1 MYVYDEYDQRIIE
14 DRVKQFRDQTRRY
27 LAGELS
33 EEEFRPLR
41 LQNGLYIQRFAPML
55 RVAVPY
61 GQLTSRQTRM
71 MAKIARDY
79 DKGYAHISTRQNVQF
94 NWPAV
99 EDIPD
104 ILAELATVQMHAIQT
119 SGNCL
124 RNVTTD
130 QFAGVAAD
138 EVIDPRPW
146 CEIVRQWTTFHPEFA
161 YLPRKFKIAVNGS
174 TADRA
179 AIEVHDIGLE
189 PVHNAAGELGFRV
202 LVGGGLGRTPV
213 VGAFINEF
221 LPWQDLLSYLD
232 AILRVYN
239 RYGRRDNKYKARI
252 KILVKALTPEVF
264 AQKVDAEMV
273 HLRGGQTTLTEAEL
287 HRVAKHFVDPDYKAL
302 DNQTAALAELD
313 KEHPGFARWR
323 TRNTL
328 AHKKPGYVAV
338 TLSLKPTG
346 VAPGDI
352 TDKQLDAVADLA
364 DRYSFGQLRTSH
376 EQNIILADVEQSQ
389 LFALWGEL
397 REGGF
402 ATPNIGLLTDII
414 CCPGGD
420 FCSLANAKSIPI
432 AESIQRRFDD
442 LDYLF
447 DIGELDLNISGCMN
461 ACGHHH
467 VGHIGI
473 LGVDKKGEE
482 FYQVSL
488 GGSASRDASLGK
500 ILGPSF
506 AQEAMPD
513 VISKLIDVYVEQ
525 RTEDERLSTPT
536 SVLASTSSRNASM
549 QRIIKN
555 NAVVDETWHLLPK
568 DFNIDD
574 ISNCDDLIVP
584 LQLWREHSRMLK
596 ARDGGLGVWLDAD
609 EEAEE
614 IGEDVAEFQVI
625 ALNFPA
631 FTDGRNYSNAR
642 LLRDRYGFKGEL
654 RAIGDVLRDQ
664 LFYMHRCGFD
674 AFAVRADKDPY
685 EALEGLKDFSVT
697 YQAATDEPLPLFRRR

>member
-61 GQLTSRQTRM
+61 GQLNATQVRTL
-71 MAKIARDY
+71 AKIARDY
-79 DKGYAHISTRQNVQF
+79 DKGYAHISTRQNVQY
-94 NWPAV
+94 NWPAL
-99 EDIPD
+99 EDVPD

-124 RNVTTD
+124 RNTTTD

-138 EVIDPRPW
+138 ELIDPRPW

-161 YLPRKFKIAVNGS
+161 YLPRKFKIAINGS
-174 TADRA
+174 KDDRA

-189 PVHNAAGELGFRV
+189 PVYNDAGELGFRV

-213 VGAFINEF
+213 VGSFINEF
-221 LPWQDLLSYLD
+221 LPWQDLISYLD

-264 AQKVDAEMV
+264 AEKVEAEMV
-273 HLRGGQTTLTEAEL
+273 HLRGGSSTLTEAEVE
-287 HRVAKHFVDPDYKAL
+287 RVSRHFVDPAYQAL
-302 DNQTAALAELD
+302 DNVDFSALD
-313 KEHPGFARWR
+313 QDFPGFARWR
-323 TRNTL
+323 SRNTR
-328 AHKKPGYVAV
+328 AHKRPGYVAV

-346 VAPGDI
+346 IAPGDL

-364 DRYSFGQLRTSH
+364 ERYSFGFLRTSH
-376 EQNIILADVEQSQ
+376 EQNIILADVEQRQ
-389 LFALWGEL
+389 LHTLWQEL
-397 REGGF
+397 RESGF

-420 FCSLANAKSIPI
+420 YCSLANAKSIPI

-447 DIGELDLNISGCMN
+447 DIGEIDLNISGCMN

-488 GGSASRDASLGK
+488 GGNAARDASLGK

-506 AQEAMPD
+506 AQDQMAD
-513 VISKLIDVYVEQ
+513 VIGKLIDVYVEK
-525 RTEDERLSTPT
+525 RTEEERFIDTY
-536 SVLASTSSRNASM
+536 
-549 QRIIKN
+549 QRIG
-555 NAVVDETWHLLPK
+555 
-568 DFNIDD
+568 ID
-574 ISNCDDLIVP
+574 P
-584 LQLWREHSRMLK
+584 
-596 ARDGGLGVWLDAD
+596 
-609 EEAEE
+609 
-614 IGEDVAEFQVI
+614 
-625 ALNFPA
+625 
-631 FTDGRNYSNAR
+631 
-642 LLRDRYGFKGEL
+642 FKE
-654 RAIGDVLRDQ
+654 RV
-664 LFYMHRCGFD
+664 Y
-674 AFAVRADKDPY
+674 
-685 EALEGLKDFSVT
+685 
-697 YQAATDEPLPLFRRR
+697 AANH

>member
-61 GQLTSRQTRM
+61 GQLNARQVRM
-71 MAKIARDY
+71 LAKIARDY
-79 DKGYAHISTRQNVQF
+79 DKGYAHISTRQNVQY
-94 NWPAV
+94 NWPAL
-99 EDIPD
+99 EDIPE

-138 EVIDPRPW
+138 ELVDPRPW

-174 TADRA
+174 KDDRA

-189 PVHNAAGELGFRV
+189 PVRNEAGELGFRV

-213 VGAFINEF
+213 VGSFINEF

-264 AQKVDAEMV
+264 AEKVEAEMA
-273 HLRGGQTTLTEAEL
+273 HLRGGSTTLTEAEVQ
-287 HRVAKHFVDPDYKAL
+287 RVARHFVDPEYLAL
-302 DNQTAALAELD
+302 DNVDYAALDA
-313 KEHPGFARWR
+313 EHPGFARWR
-323 TRNTL
+323 SRNTR
-328 AHKKPGYVAV
+328 AHKQPGYVAV

-346 VAPGDI
+346 VAPGDL

-364 DRYSFGQLRTSH
+364 ERFSFGYLRTSH
-376 EQNIILADVEQSQ
+376 EQNIILADVEQRQ
-389 LFALWGEL
+389 LHALWLEL
-397 REGGF
+397 REQGF

-488 GGSASRDASLGK
+488 GGNAARDASLGK

-506 AQEAMPD
+506 AQDDMAD
-513 VISKLIDVYVEQ
+513 VIEKLISVYVEQ
-525 RTEDERLSTPT
+525 RTEDERFIDTY
-536 SVLASTSSRNASM
+536 
-549 QRIIKN
+549 QRIG
-555 NAVVDETWHLLPK
+555 
-568 DFNIDD
+568 ID
-574 ISNCDDLIVP
+574 P
-584 LQLWREHSRMLK
+584 
-596 ARDGGLGVWLDAD
+596 
-609 EEAEE
+609 
-614 IGEDVAEFQVI
+614 
-625 ALNFPA
+625 
-631 FTDGRNYSNAR
+631 
-642 LLRDRYGFKGEL
+642 FKE
-654 RAIGDVLRDQ
+654 RV
-664 LFYMHRCGFD
+664 Y
-674 AFAVRADKDPY
+674 
-685 EALEGLKDFSVT
+685 
-697 YQAATDEPLPLFRRR
+697 AANH